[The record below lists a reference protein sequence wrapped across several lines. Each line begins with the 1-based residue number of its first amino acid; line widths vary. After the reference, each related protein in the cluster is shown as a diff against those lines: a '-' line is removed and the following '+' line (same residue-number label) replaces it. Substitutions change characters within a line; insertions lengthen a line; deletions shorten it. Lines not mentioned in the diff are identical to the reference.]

1 MRIALLLITI
11 SSLAAS
17 AENLPKPADSP
28 YHPWFR
34 GVRLGG
40 IRFDSPT
47 AEAAAP
53 LKGWLPGVPF
63 AAGAGPSMVSLGNTR
78 KLGRYTDLTWGASR
92 YAVAERYA
100 PLAGRATQDWTT
112 GVKFEFR
119 F

>member
-1 MRIALLLITI
+1 MRIALLLTTLL
-11 SSLAAS
+11 SLTAS
-17 AENLPKPADSP
+17 AENLPKPADAP

-40 IRFDSPT
+40 IRFDTPT
-47 AEAAAP
+47 AAAAAP
-53 LKGWLPGVPF
+53 IKGWLPGVAF
-63 AAGAGPSMVSLGNTR
+63 AASAGPSMVSLGSSR
-78 KLGRYTDLTWGASR
+78 QLGRYADLTWGASR

-112 GVKFEFR
+112 GVKFDFR